1 MGQLNNILEKVNIA
15 KKELIKLDTDTKNE
29 MILSISESLI
39 DNIDLIIEE
48 NKKDIVAA
56 TQKGMT

>member
-29 MILSISESLI
+29 MILSI
-39 DNIDLIIEE
+39 
-48 NKKDIVAA
+48 
-56 TQKGMT
+56 